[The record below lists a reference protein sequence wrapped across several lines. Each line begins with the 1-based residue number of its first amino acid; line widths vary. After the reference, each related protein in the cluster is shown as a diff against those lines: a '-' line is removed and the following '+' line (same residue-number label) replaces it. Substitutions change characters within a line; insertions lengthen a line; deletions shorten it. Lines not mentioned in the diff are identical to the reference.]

1 MPARKPTALKL
12 VEGNRSKTPKA
23 ERERQ
28 IAAEPTYA
36 PLTDSPPDWLPR
48 EAKAEWR
55 RLTYDLKRIPG
66 LLQRPD
72 RAAMIALC
80 TEWDRYVEAV
90 KDIKDRGVQVMGMSR
105 GESGMVKNPSV
116 QVARETLTALLAL
129 WGRFGLT
136 PADRAR
142 IQAPQKG
149 GNSDPLDDLLD

>member
-1 MPARKPTALKL
+1 MPAQKPTALKL
-12 VEGNRSKTPKA
+12 VEGNRSKIPKH
-23 ERERQ
+23 ERERRA
-28 IAAEPTYA
+28 AAEPTYA
-36 PLTDSPPDWLPR
+36 PLTDSPPAWLPR

-55 RLTYDLKRIPG
+55 RLTHDLKRIPG

-90 KDIKDRGVQVMGMSR
+90 KDVKERGVQVLGMSR
-105 GESGMVKNPSV
+105 GETGMVKNPSS

-142 IQAPQKG
+142 IQAPPKAAT
-149 GNSDPLDDLLD
+149 SDPLEDLLD